1 MEVSVLDRRAADRY
15 SICVRLRWESVGHRD
30 CGEGLTENIST
41 RGVYFQ
47 GDRRLAVGQPIRL
60 TMTLQRRSICVGGD
74 GVVVR
79 VEPREGGYGVGVW
92 LESLLPDAR
101 CGDLLCGDLK

>member
-1 MEVSVLDRRAADRY
+1 MRAFSNRRGEHRY
-15 SICVRLRWESVGHRD
+15 SISARLRWEGVEHRD
-30 CGEGLTENIST
+30 RGEGLTEDIST
-41 RGVYFQ
+41 CGVYFR
-47 GDRRLAVGQPIRL
+47 GDRRLAVGQPIQL
-60 TMTLQRRSICVGGD
+60 TMILERHSISVGGD
-74 GVVVR
+74 GVVVH